1 MAQDRSG
8 SDSNFQRGRA
18 AETRAARFLETQG
31 VQIIGRNVRTGQGEI
46 DLIGSARGLILFIE
60 VKARALDHFG
70 GAAASITMRKQQRL
84 IRAAHSWLADHSHHQ
99 CRHSGRAQG
108 GTALPR
114 CRFDAILIDR
124 LGLRWVRDAF
134 RA

>member
-46 DLIGSARGLILFIE
+46 DLIG
-60 VKARALDHFG
+60 
-70 GAAASITMRKQQRL
+70 AASITMRKQQRL

-124 LGLRWVRDAF
+124 LGLRWVQDAF